1 MAALTTM
8 RRYSESR
15 AALTVVS
22 GMAVRMTAATPA
34 ASRTGMATYI
44 KFSFSVVLKR
54 MSWPTRPA
62 KAAFTSGRSAWFS
75 MPAGDR
81 SDSASTVPSRAMT
94 VMRVPEA
101 APSLVTRASRLA
113 ASAGESWSPICPW
126 TSRARASRSCSV
138 CVM

>member
-15 AALTVVS
+15 AALTVVR
-22 GMAVRMTAATPA
+22 GRAVRITAATPD

-44 KFSFSVVLKR
+44 RFSFRVVLKR
-54 MSWPTRPA
+54 MSRPTRPA
-62 KAAFTSGRSAWFS
+62 KAASTSGRSAWFS

-81 SDSASTVPSRAMT
+81 SDSASTVPSRGDDGDA
-94 VMRVPEA
+94 RA
-101 APSLVTRASRLA
+101 RGRAQLVTRASRLV
-113 ASAGESWSPICPW
+113 ASAGESWPAICPC

-138 CVM
+138 WLM